1 MPVYFFWLVDFLIGL
16 SNFYE
21 SIDRNHLPPVYSTIW
36 CIDQCHLVLFYHHIS
51 SWNVFLVLL
60 WFPTHRFS
68 VRFDFSFLLRRSYFL
83 FNKDISISFNLNNFA
98 LGIRRSALCKFDVSF
113 TFRFFFR
120 NNVMEELMK
129 NICKLVT
136 STNLHQ
142 IFDLVCI
149 FQSFL
154 LLFLVLH

>member
-1 MPVYFFWLVDFLIGL
+1 MTTLYLCSKLNKLLLYLCVPVYFFWQVDFLIGL

-21 SIDRNHLPPVYSTIW
+21 SIHRNHLPLVYSTTW
-36 CIDQCHLVLFYHHIS
+36 CIDQYHLVLFYNHIS

-60 WFPTHRFS
+60 WYPTHRFS

-98 LGIRRSALCKFDVSF
+98 LESRRSALCKYDVNV

-120 NNVMEELMK
+120 NSVMEELMK
-129 NICKLVT
+129 I
-136 STNLHQ
+136 SA
-142 IFDLVCI
+142 DL
-149 FQSFL
+149 
-154 LLFLVLH
+154 